1 MTPLSQIKCLEGIL
15 RYMPLFTDS
24 PLALSL
30 ESRTYHYFNLGC
42 GSTMWDENRLR
53 ALTGRAKS
61 AARDRES
68 CQILGQPS

>member
-1 MTPLSQIKCLEGIL
+1 MTPLGQIKYLEGIL

-30 ESRTYHYFNLGC
+30 ESRTYHYFNFGS

>member
-1 MTPLSQIKCLEGIL
+1 MTSLGQIKYLEGIL
-15 RYMPLFTDS
+15 RYMSLFTDS

-30 ESRTYHYFNLGC
+30 ESRTYHYFNFGS